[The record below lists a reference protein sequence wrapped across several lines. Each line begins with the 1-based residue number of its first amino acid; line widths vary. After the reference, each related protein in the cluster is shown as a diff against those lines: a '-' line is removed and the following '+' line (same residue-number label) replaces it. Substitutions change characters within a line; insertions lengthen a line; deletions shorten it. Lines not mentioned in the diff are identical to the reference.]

1 MDEAVTGQA
10 VPADATAVAEQGA
23 LVAQEAKK
31 RTRKPRAPKPP
42 KKARV
47 AGVLRILKD
56 EGDGK
61 WSDMEIDA
69 GSDLQSAG
77 KVLRTLA
84 SGRYQIVRSYGT
96 KTVKIETVPKVT
108 VM

>member
-1 MDEAVTGQA
+1 MDEAVTVQV
-10 VPADATAVAEQGA
+10 VPSDARVVAEQGEQ
-23 LVAQEAKK
+23 VAQEAKK
-31 RTRKPRAPKPP
+31 RARKPRAPKPP

-69 GSDLQSAG
+69 GNDLQSAG
-77 KVLRTLA
+77 KVLRTLMC
-84 SGRYQIVRSYGT
+84 GRYQIVRSYGT
-96 KTVKIETVPKVT
+96 KTIKIEMVPKVT